1 VNIVKRLVARL
12 AENFA
17 AAALLLWCTTAAG
30 QEAVHFPSLEDNGP
44 GRSATPLDGYLFRP
58 AGERKHPAV
67 VFLHGCGG
75 LFNRATGLIN
85 TANSTGPG
93 SSPNATMSC

>member
-1 VNIVKRLVARL
+1 MQSQINVPCLERLSVNIVKRLVARL

-58 AGERKHPAV
+58 VGERKHPPWFSCTGAAV
-67 VFLHGCGG
+67 SS
-75 LFNRATGLIN
+75 
-85 TANSTGPG
+85 TARHLCSRYAG
-93 SSPNATMSC
+93 